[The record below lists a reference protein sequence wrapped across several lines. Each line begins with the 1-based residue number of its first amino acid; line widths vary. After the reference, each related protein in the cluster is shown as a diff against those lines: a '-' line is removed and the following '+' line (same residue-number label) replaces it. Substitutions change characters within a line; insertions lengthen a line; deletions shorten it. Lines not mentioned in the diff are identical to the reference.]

1 MKEKEEIFMKTYVA
15 VYHNCATRD
24 TQICKLN
31 QDNLEQPWEDEYW
44 EDVEDAEV
52 FIGIFTA
59 ETEGEAMMQV
69 IEQEGCDEYA
79 VRLIEV
85 KPAA

>member
-1 MKEKEEIFMKTYVA
+1 MKNYVA

-24 TQICKLN
+24 TQICKHD
-31 QDNLEQPWEDEYW
+31 QEKLEQPWEDEYW

-59 ETEGEAMMQV
+59 ETEDEATRQV
-69 IEQEGCDEYA
+69 MEQEGCDESA
-79 VRLIEV
+79 FRLIEV
-85 KPAA
+85 EPVA